1 MGAVFYPI
9 EDPTLHSMNQIS
21 NAIVPIISDY
31 LANRDLYQKYSDTN
45 LTDIVSNHNEYL
57 KQKGYLTNDGK
68 LNIEAIKSNID
79 KDQIAKT
86 IYDIYELRTNFR
98 DTALLNK
105 IQMLRD
111 ANLTQIMSGS
121 ILSSEIK
128 KYESKGKER
137 EAMKEFLK
145 SYGLNDEQI
154 EKFISIDNP
163 MLQALFIAKLV
174 KEQEKPTE
182 IKDDKQKGIDAGD
195 IIKIIEKQTEGNKP
209 EYIEKQISN
218 GERNS
223 IVKRNKEGDKIVKQK
238 KPQYELDYP
247 SGVYLKF
254 DDLLKKFFVPKE
266 QQEEQSLITNLLN
279 GTPNNSKQFKRW
291 MFKNIKDVIKYRL
304 WEKE

>member
-86 IYDIYELRTNFR
+86 IYDIYELRTRFR

-121 ILSSEIK
+121 VLSSEIK

-174 KEQEKPTE
+174 REQEKP
-182 IKDDKQKGIDAGD
+182 DDKQKGIDAKD
-195 IIKIIEKQTEGNKP
+195 IIGVIEEQTKGNKA
-209 EYIEKQISN
+209 EDIGKQISN
-218 GERNS
+218 SERNS
-223 IVKRNKEGDKIVKQK
+223 LDKKGNKIVKQE
-238 KPQYELDYP
+238 KPRYEPDYP
-247 SGVYLKF
+247 NSGVYLKF
-254 DDLLKKFFVPKE
+254 DDLLRKFFVPKE
-266 QQEEQSLITNLLN
+266 QQEEQSLITNLFN
-279 GTPNNSKQFKRW
+279 GTPNNSKQFKHW
-291 MFKNIKDVIKYRL
+291 MFENIGNVVKDRL